1 MTCRRAYPG
10 GGRSAS
16 GTLDGHLVN
25 LRRRIH
31 HKLAREH
38 DLALV
43 RLRHGRTLRL
53 LGYGTGPAAVVV
65 SLTEFI
71 YQLKLEA
78 MMAKAFELEGY
89 SPVFLLQPGSKTAPR
104 YLGAFGIRRLVSLDE
119 YVDQTVEDAARRE
132 TARLLEA
139 KPSVHDLAR
148 ATFEGAAVGRY
159 VLSTI
164 SRARHEGA
172 VDLGRPEAQRLLRE

>member
-43 RLRHGRTLRL
+43 RLRHGRTLRP
-53 LGYGTGPAAVVV
+53 LGDGSGPPALVV

-89 SPVFLLQPGSKTAPR
+89 SPVFLVHPGSKTALR
-104 YLGAFGIRRLVSLDE
+104 YLRAFGMRRFISLDD
-119 YVDQTVEDAARRE
+119 YVD
-132 TARLLEA
+132 
-139 KPSVHDLAR
+139 
-148 ATFEGAAVGRY
+148 
-159 VLSTI
+159 
-164 SRARHEGA
+164 
-172 VDLGRPEAQRLLRE
+172 